1 MVEILGRERRRNWST
16 EEKMRIVAE
25 ASQPGISAS
34 WVARRHDIAPSQL
47 FDWRKKLRKQ
57 QEEAF
62 LPVVISEAERSPP
75 AREHGCARCCKI
87 DITLANGHRL
97 SVPRH
102 VGPADLER
110 LLAILART

>member
-1 MVEILGRERRRNWST
+1 MVEILGRERRRSWSP

-57 QEEAF
+57 QEEAL
-62 LPVVISEAERSPP
+62 LPVVVGEPGQAPSAPDGRCD
-75 AREHGCARCCKI
+75 GCDKI
-87 DITLANGHRL
+87 DVTLANGHQL
-97 SVPRH
+97 SVPRY
-102 VGPADLER
+102 VEPADLER